1 MFVVHV
7 LLAVLLQELSRPLS
21 SVQRTSLAE
30 AMNSRWR
37 ATMEDAPV
45 VVDEFGGDR
54 DTGLFGVYDG
64 HGGRN
69 VAKYLQKHLHETIAA
84 ELHDKDARTV
94 EECLKTAFLMTDIEC
109 AKTGEA
115 ASGSTAI
122 VCIVRKEPPKSR
134 GKPWKRYVFTAN
146 CGDARAVLCHK
157 GAGVRLSHDHKA
169 SEAPEIRRIQ
179 AAGGFVTNGR
189 VMGVLAV
196 TRSFGDYALK
206 KYVTCE
212 PYTSTTKIN
221 EESQLLIIACDGV
234 WDVLDDQEACNVVLE
249 HCKATSA
256 SVSLEAL
263 QDSAAERLVRVSL
276 DRGSRD
282 KITAMV
288 VFL

>member
-1 MFVVHV
+1 MFP
-7 LLAVLLQELSRPLS
+7 ADCFPLQDLRRRLS
-21 SVQRTSLAE
+21 SVQRVSLAE
-30 AMNSRWR
+30 AMNSRYR
-37 ATMEDAPV
+37 ASMEDAHV
-45 VVDEFGGDR
+45 VVDEFGGDP
-54 DTGLFGVYDG
+54 DTGLFAVYDG
-64 HGGRN
+64 HGGRT

-84 ELHDKDARTV
+84 ELHDKDARSV

-122 VCIVRKEPPKSR
+122 VCIVRKEPPKAP

-157 GAGVRLSHDHKA
+157 GVGVRLSHDHKA
-169 SEAPEIRRIQ
+169 LEATEVLRIQ
-179 AAGGFVTNGR
+179 AAHGFVTNGR

-196 TRSFGDYALK
+196 TRSFGDFALK

-221 EESQLLIIACDGV
+221 DESQLLIIACDGV
-234 WDVLDDQEACNVVLE
+234 WDVMKDQDAVNVVLH
-249 HCKATSA
+249 HCRAASA
-256 SVSLEAL
+256 SISLEAL
-263 QDSAAERLVRVSL
+263 QDSAAAVLVRESL

-282 KITAMV
+282 NVTALV